1 MSRPVTYDTEE
12 LLASAR
18 NTFLEVG
25 PSASTQVLAKNAGV
39 SEGTLFKRFGS
50 KKNLF
55 LQAIKFQPL
64 ERNDWFNDLLA
75 LRKTKSLEEV
85 LVEAGLGLQEHF
97 AQALPS
103 IQMLMAYPDL
113 SPADHRRVMGDEN
126 PMPVAIKARFRELF
140 EAEMKAGHI
149 PGGDAYAL
157 ACLYAGAIINDA
169 HHRLILEVRDEEENS
184 DAFVRRTARAF
195 VGLLGVGSSRVE

>member
-1 MSRPVTYDTEE
+1 MARPVTYDTEE
-12 LLASAR
+12 LLSSAR
-18 NTFLEVG
+18 QTFLEVG

-55 LQAIKFQPL
+55 LQAIKFEPL
-64 ERNDWFNDLLA
+64 ENHDWFTNLLQ
-75 LRKTKSLEEV
+75 LRETHSLEDV
-85 LVEAGLGLQEHF
+85 LVKAGLGLQDHF

-113 SPADHRRVMGDEN
+113 SPADHRRVMGDDN
-126 PMPVAIKARFRELF
+126 PMPVAIKNRFRELF
-140 EAEMKAGHI
+140 AAEMRAGHI
-149 PGGDAYAL
+149 PNGDPYIL

-169 HHRLILEVRDEEENS
+169 HHRLILEVRDEEEDS
-184 DAFVRRTARAF
+184 DTFVRRTARTF
-195 VGLLGVGSSRVE
+195 VGLLQS

>member
-1 MSRPVTYDTEE
+1 MARPVTYDTEE

-18 NTFLEVG
+18 QTFLEVG
-25 PSASTQVLAKNAGV
+25 PSASTHVLAKNAGV

-55 LQAIKFQPL
+55 LQAIKFEPI
-64 ERNDWFNDLLA
+64 ENRAWFTDLLK
-75 LRKTKSLEEV
+75 LRETRSLEEV

-97 AQALPS
+97 AHALPS

-113 SPADHRRVMGDEN
+113 SAADHRTVMGDDN
-126 PMPVAIKARFRELF
+126 PLPVAIKRRFRDLF
-140 EAEMKAGHI
+140 EAEIASGHI
-149 PGGDAYAL
+149 PQNDAYVL

-169 HHRLILEVRDEEENS
+169 HHRLILEVRDEEE
-184 DAFVRRTARAF
+184 DPEAFVRRTARTF
-195 VGLLGVGSSRVE
+195 TSLLHPPA